1 MDAKHFAPRLKE
13 LRQQA
18 GLTQPALAEKAGLSK
33 AGIANLEQGRREPS
47 LATAVALAAALSVDV
62 TQLTR
67 APASSARP
75 GRGRPRKGEPSDEP
89 PAKKS
94 ARNPKK

>member
-1 MDAKHFAPRLKE
+1 MDAKHFAPRVKE

-47 LATAVALAAALSVDV
+47 LATAAALGVDV
-62 TQLTR
+62 TELTR
-67 APASSARP
+67 ASSARP
-75 GRGRPRKGEPSDEP
+75 GRGRPRKGEPSDEA
-89 PAKKS
+89 PAKKP
-94 ARNPKK
+94 ARKPKK